1 MSQRSQR
8 KPSNIL
14 ESDKE
19 HANTTSKGKNNW
31 KKKPQSQDRARKNR
45 SNYIHEKS
53 LKKIKKKKTSNG
65 LVKLPGYDTVLVR
78 EIHVCVFC
86 LGGQR
91 QELNYAACTR
101 AEFLFCVSKKIW
113 LWGYTYI
120 FLLCGSS
127 QHMHSILAA
136 PEPLKFGLVLDYCFV
151 YLTQRDKAISIQQVW
166 CSFKH
171 WVLGRDSPPGH
182 LSWFYFAGVN
192 RSHSQL
198 NAWVILA

>member
-31 KKKPQSQDRARKNR
+31 KKNLKPKIEQERIDQITFTRNP
-45 SNYIHEKS
+45 
-53 LKKIKKKKTSNG
+53 LKRLRKKKTSNG

-78 EIHVCVFC
+78 EIQWCIFC

-120 FLLCGSS
+120 FYYVAAVSTCTQYW
-127 QHMHSILAA
+127 QHQSHWNLDLFWTI
-136 PEPLKFGLVLDYCFV
+136 VLF
-151 YLTQRDKAISIQQVW
+151 I
-166 CSFKH
+166 
-171 WVLGRDSPPGH
+171 
-182 LSWFYFAGVN
+182 
-192 RSHSQL
+192 
-198 NAWVILA
+198 

>member
-1 MSQRSQR
+1 MLTQLR
-8 KPSNIL
+8 
-14 ESDKE
+14 
-19 HANTTSKGKNNW
+19 KGKIIE
-31 KKKPQSQDRARKNR
+31 KKN
-45 SNYIHEKS
+45 
-53 LKKIKKKKTSNG
+53 LKAKIEQERIDQITFTRNPLKRLRKKKTSNG

-101 AEFLFCVSKKIW
+101 AEFLFCVSKNNLVVRI
-113 LWGYTYI
+113 YI
-120 FLLCGSS
+120 YFLLCGSS

-171 WVLGRDSPPGH
+171 
-182 LSWFYFAGVN
+182 
-192 RSHSQL
+192 
-198 NAWVILA
+198 

>member
-120 FLLCGSS
+120 FYYVAAVSTCTQYWQHQSHWNLDLFWTIVLFIWPKGIKLSVFNKCGVASNTEFLVETLLLVISLGFTSLESIVVTLSS
-127 QHMHSILAA
+127 M
-136 PEPLKFGLVLDYCFV
+136 PEW
-151 YLTQRDKAISIQQVW
+151 S
-166 CSFKH
+166 
-171 WVLGRDSPPGH
+171 
-182 LSWFYFAGVN
+182 
-192 RSHSQL
+192 
-198 NAWVILA
+198 